1 MTQAYYHNVSPRIL
15 GVTSLF
21 FTALLAQGGV
31 PKAVLWHDPGAVERL
46 DFVSGPGSP
55 SLRRQ
60 PPFRYVREMDARTS
74 PKIEVR
80 DGRGMVWR
88 AECGGEGRCERVA
101 SRAAWAWWPYAGP
114 LAL

>member
-15 GVTSLF
+15 GPTSLF

-31 PKAVLWHDPGAVERL
+31 PKAVIWHDPGAVERL

-55 SLRRQ
+55 SLRPQ
-60 PPFRYVREMDARTS
+60 PPFRFVREMDGGTS

-80 DGRGMVWR
+80 DGRGIVWR
-88 AECGGEGRCERVA
+88 VKFGGEVHA
-101 SRAAWAWWPYAGP
+101 DPFSSRGAWACGY
-114 LAL
+114 